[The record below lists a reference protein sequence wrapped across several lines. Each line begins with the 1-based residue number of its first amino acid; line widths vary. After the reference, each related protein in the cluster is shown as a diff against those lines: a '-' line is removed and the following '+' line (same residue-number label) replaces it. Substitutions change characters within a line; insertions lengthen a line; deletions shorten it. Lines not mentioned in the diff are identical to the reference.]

1 MYATSKTFGVY
12 KSTDRGTTWVAINNG
27 ITSLT
32 MGRSAPVLVHPG
44 NRDILYTASEAGGG
58 VYKSK
63 DGGASWYEVN
73 VDLADTS
80 VIGLAMDPE
89 RPKTLYV
96 SGPTGVYKTVT
107 GGE

>member
-1 MYATSKTFGVY
+1 MPRCFQI
-12 KSTDRGTTWVAINNG
+12 RCG
-27 ITSLT
+27 IWSN
-32 MGRSAPVLVHPG
+32 RSCRFPHDGHNPE